1 MPFTT
6 DGRVHHSGIAN
17 EKALVEFLNTRSTTL
32 RSTLLPASHTARH
45 VGGTRTKTD
54 IEILDG
60 AGAPT
65 KTISCKDHKTGTFDW
80 LNSSAVIQGDL
91 DAALKAGLLSIKTA
105 FLTHGSVETVRRAVE
120 ELFAT
125 HLREMS
131 SAAIRTLLS
140 TIYTGYSDYV
150 LVTDIKHSELVLFER
165 RTNLPELR
173 TFEGWTY
180 FLKSTARAKTSAQI
194 WRRSAAGEEV
204 KTNLRMRLVLN
215 NGVNALLGTGSGNK
229 SSVPCIKI
237 QQDNVAG
244 FLAAVVGPVKE
255 AYSASPAPSNSSSS
269 SSSAV
274 ATAAAVGGAG
284 AAPSAADADA
294 EEDEEADE

>member
-32 RSTLLPASHTARH
+32 RATLLPAHHTARH
-45 VGGTRTKTD
+45 VGGTKTKTD

-60 AGAPT
+60 AGAPA

-80 LNSSAVIQGDL
+80 LNSSAAIQGDL
-91 DAALKAGLLSIKTA
+91 DAALSAGLLGIKTA
-105 FLTHGSVETVRRAVE
+105 FLTHGSVETVRVAVE
-120 ELFAT
+120 DLFAT

-131 SAAIRTLLS
+131 SPAIKTLLGA
-140 TIYTGYSDYV
+140 IYTGYSDYV

-165 RTNLPELR
+165 GTNLPELR

-255 AYSASPAPSNSSSS
+255 AYSAPSSSS
-269 SSSAV
+269 SS
-274 ATAAAVGGAG
+274 TAVGGAG
-284 AAPSAADADA
+284 AAAGAAH
-294 EEDEEADE
+294 E